1 MLANVVTK
9 FLLCISKYFK
19 LRQTKQSMTW
29 QNELLHVFQSKLL
42 IKRAGQG
49 AGLAL
54 LLVSLFLVIIS
65 KAHLEPWMLV
75 SVSIVTIAGAISGAS
90 YYIQME
96 LFRNWATWFR
106 VLLNRLGVLVY
117 LVVLFLSLVYAL
129 SLTGHWN

>member
-1 MLANVVTK
+1 
-9 FLLCISKYFK
+9 
-19 LRQTKQSMTW
+19 MTW
-29 QNELLHVFQSKLL
+29 QNELQHVFQSKLL

-49 AGLAL
+49 AGIAL
-54 LLVSLFLVIIS
+54 LLVSMFLIIIS

-75 SVSIVTIAGAISGAS
+75 SVSIVTIAGAVAGAS
-90 YYIQME
+90 YFIQME

-106 VLLNRLGVLVY
+106 VLLNSLGVLVY